1 MGDDKTRASIM
12 AAGDPTSV
20 KALGRLVKPYDD
32 DAWAAARY
40 EIVVRGN
47 RLKFGQNK
55 QLRAV
60 LLSTGDAT
68 LVEAA
73 ANDRIWGIGISV
85 KQALAGGRWNGQN
98 LLGKALMEVRA
109 ELRRGQ
115 LAASD
120 ATPPPPPVRRK
131 VSDENREM
139 ASASLAARATG
150 DGVRARR
157 APRVQHM
164 DFEAAPAPAPREA
177 PSPPAA
183 RRALTTTSCSTSRRR
198 ATRTMRRGSTRSSSS
213 PPCSCVRARSRGST
227 SSARSCAHASA
238 QSSRPSARG

>member
-1 MGDDKTRASIM
+1 MSRETVYFYGHTKGPYACFSQFYPCSFVDEEGETYGWAEQFMMAGKARVMGDDKTRASIM
-12 AAGDPTSV
+12 AAGEPASV

-109 ELRRGQ
+109 ELRRRGLQ
-115 LAASD
+115 ES
-120 ATPPPPPVRRK
+120 
-131 VSDENREM
+131 
-139 ASASLAARATG
+139 RATI
-150 DGVRARR
+150 
-157 APRVQHM
+157 
-164 DFEAAPAPAPREA
+164 
-177 PSPPAA
+177 
-183 RRALTTTSCSTSRRR
+183 
-198 ATRTMRRGSTRSSSS
+198 STR
-213 PPCSCVRARSRGST
+213 R
-227 SSARSCAHASA
+227 
-238 QSSRPSARG
+238 